1 MVLVRECT
9 LVDVAALEKIS
20 RQTFS
25 KSFADQNSPD
35 DLKNYLAQSF
45 NPDQLTLELSDSNS
59 AFYFIYVADQLAGYL
74 KVNFD
79 NAQTEKMGAQTLEVQ
94 RIYILSAFKHQGLG
108 THLIHK
114 ASELAG
120 QLHKHRIWL
129 GVWEHNQP
137 ARRFYEHLGFQVISD
152 HIFTLGQSRQRDLI
166 MARGLI

>member
-20 RQTFS
+20 RQTFGE
-25 KSFADQNSPD
+25 SFADQNSPD

-94 RIYILSAFKHQGLG
+94 RIYILSAFKHQG
-108 THLIHK
+108 
-114 ASELAG
+114 
-120 QLHKHRIWL
+120 
-129 GVWEHNQP
+129 WEP
-137 ARRFYEHLGFQVISD
+137 
-152 HIFTLGQSRQRDLI
+152 T
-166 MARGLI
+166 